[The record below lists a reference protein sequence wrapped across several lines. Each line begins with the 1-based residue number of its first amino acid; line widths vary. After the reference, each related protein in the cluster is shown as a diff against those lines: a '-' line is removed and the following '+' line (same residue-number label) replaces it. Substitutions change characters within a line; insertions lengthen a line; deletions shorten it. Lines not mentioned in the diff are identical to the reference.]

1 MMVSGIR
8 LLTLLSS
15 FVILGC
21 LSCKKS
27 DDSAAINTPAQ
38 VSTTVSSGS
47 WIITYFFDHD
57 TDETSHFAGYRFTF
71 NSSGTINAVKGSNTS
86 SGSWATGTDDSKTK
100 LLLDFSADIFEELSE
115 DWELV
120 KATSTKIEL
129 MHKSGG
135 DGHIDYLTFEKG

>member
-1 MMVSGIR
+1 MLPGIR
-8 LLTLLSS
+8 LLTVFSS
-15 FVILGC
+15 FVILSC

-27 DDSAAINTPAQ
+27 DDNAAINTPAQ
-38 VSTTVSSGS
+38 VSATVSSGS

-57 TDETSHFAGYRFTF
+57 TDETSHFAGYTFTF
-71 NSSGTINAVKGSNTS
+71 NSAGAINAVKGSNTV
-86 SGSWATGTDDSKTK
+86 SGSWSAGTDDGKTK
-100 LLLDFSADIFEELSE
+100 LVLDFSADAFEELSE